1 MSETTHIQSNES
13 RRTVLSFFCLFIS
26 IASLLIIPFYWYL
39 QLVLPIIVSASI
51 SLIFTITYFLNKKG
65 HFDIARGFVLFA
77 SNTGVIYFSLFLG
90 YNSGIYL
97 YILVAPLLIYLLYDF
112 QDRLGISFAFSSYI
126 VSFAIIYFVR
136 DQRILGNADVSSK
149 MLEVIFAINLFVT
162 FIMLF
167 ILVIF
172 FANNNH
178 RYILQLM
185 KHQDEV
191 NDENIRRKSSEMEL
205 QKALKE
211 RELLLSEVH
220 HRVKNNLAIISALLN
235 LESAELGDERSQE
248 IFKETRDR
256 IYAISM
262 VHNLLYKNPSLQQ
275 IDMVEFFDQFC
286 SNIIDSY
293 SDGRIRIEQHIQ
305 PVNITIET
313 AVPMALLLNE
323 LVTNAI
329 KHAFPGERS
338 GLIQVGLEPRPNG
351 GFLFYVSDNGIGM
364 KEEQLDTASTG
375 MNIIHSLAEQLE
387 ARIEF
392 RNGQGTRLTVVKEI
406 IA

>member
-1 MSETTHIQSNES
+1 MSETLHIQSKES
-13 RRTVLSFFCLFIS
+13 RSKILSYFSLFICAAT
-26 IASLLIIPFYWYL
+26 ILIIPLYWYL
-39 QLVLPIIVSASI
+39 QLILPIVVSVSI
-51 SLIFTITYFLNKKG
+51 CFTFLGIYFLNKKG
-65 HFDIARGFVLFA
+65 YYKLSRNAVLLA
-77 SNTGVIYFSLFLG
+77 SNAGVIYFSLFLG

-112 QDRLGISFAFSSYI
+112 QDKLGISIAFL
-126 VSFAIIYFVR
+126 SFVLCFGAIYFFR
-136 DQRILGNADVSSK
+136 DQNLFGKAMVSSS
-149 MLEVIFAINLFVT
+149 MLEVIFAINLSVT
-162 FIMLF
+162 FIMVF
-167 ILVIF
+167 FLVIF

-178 RYILQLM
+178 RYIVQLM
-185 KHQDEV
+185 EHQNELSE
-191 NDENIRRKSSEMEL
+191 ENIRRKNSEMEL
-205 QKALKE
+205 QKAIKD

-235 LESAELGDERSQE
+235 LESAKLGDEKSQE

-305 PVNITIET
+305 PVNISIET

-351 GFLFYVSDNGIGM
+351 GFQFYVSDNGIGM